1 MRVVLFR
8 TPVDI
13 KFEETRTL
21 RNETSSCLG
30 RKVQNLKIDH
40 VMGQISAKP
49 LPRTLGRKPGTSEPS
64 GGSANWTHVAGTT
77 VAARLQVSHVILHKD
92 KQAAYFTKHS
102 GKFSG
107 NSGGQHERKEIAA
120 NTCHNTDIRDV
131 LAFT

>member
-1 MRVVLFR
+1 M
-8 TPVDI
+8 
-13 KFEETRTL
+13 
-21 RNETSSCLG
+21 
-30 RKVQNLKIDH
+30 
-40 VMGQISAKP
+40 
-49 LPRTLGRKPGTSEPS
+49 
-64 GGSANWTHVAGTT
+64 
-77 VAARLQVSHVILHKD
+77 AARLQVSHVILHKD